1 MLNFCRV
8 RMVGAFKL
16 HIIPLKKQSCLLK
29 QLRNNIFESVKN
41 ILLYVNYLKSYELFR
56 VPRDEEMISPA
67 MESCIVTEHLLEQ
80 GALISHDVVN
90 RVQGLGFTPPEEF
103 LPGSAPTVAS
113 SAPRIHP
120 GPDISRR
127 TLSAIKDQIRIHR
140 GRARELR
147 RQAVEKEEDAR
158 RNGNEEWRLFYQASE
173 LDEKGGLS

>member
-1 MLNFCRV
+1 M
-8 RMVGAFKL
+8 
-16 HIIPLKKQSCLLK
+16 
-29 QLRNNIFESVKN
+29 
-41 ILLYVNYLKSYELFR
+41 NYLKSYVLFR
-56 VPRDEEMISPA
+56 VPRDEEMISAA

-90 RVQGLGFTPPEEF
+90 GVQGLGFTPHEEF

-113 SAPRIHP
+113 SAPRVRP

-147 RQAVEKEEDAR
+147 RQAVEKKEDAR

-173 LDEKGGLS
+173 LDEKVVYLDRQEACLDRKISTLRTEETLLRRTYKMLNWLLRRLPLI